1 MPDHEIFKEHDPEDC
16 FYDCKAVHDFMRLT
30 DEMVHTIIGL
40 EEELVRWRQ
49 VLIKYLPPEWAE
61 GLRSDIL
68 NNIARDFEGDRHMIY
83 MSAWYVTVS
92 ILNRKKE
99 KLARMRRLVNGTD
112 ETSITYL

>member
-16 FYDCKAVHDFMRLT
+16 FYSCKTVHDFMRL
-30 DEMVHTIIGL
+30 
-40 EEELVRWRQ
+40 WRQ
-49 VLIKYLPPEWAE
+49 VLIKYLPPKWAD

-68 NNIARDFEGDRHMIY
+68 NNISRDFEGDPAY
-83 MSAWYVTVS
+83 DLYVSMVCNG
-92 ILNRKKE
+92 IDPQQEEE

>member
-16 FYDCKAVHDFMRLT
+16 FYSCRTVHDFMRLT

-49 VLIKYLPPEWAE
+49 VLIKYLPPEWAD

-68 NNIARDFEGDRHMIY
+68 TTLSRDFAGAPAY
-83 MSAWYVTVS
+83 ALYVRMVCHGIDHTPEEAH
-92 ILNRKKE
+92 LD
-99 KLARMRRLVNGTD
+99 RMRRLVNGTD

>member
-1 MPDHEIFKEHDPEDC
+1 MPDHEIFKEPNPEDC
-16 FYDCKAVHDFMRLT
+16 FYGCKTMHDFMRLT

-49 VLIKYLPPEWAE
+49 ALIKYLPSEWAD
-61 GLRSDIL
+61 GLRSDSL
-68 NNIARDFEGDRHMIY
+68 NNSSRDFEGDPAY
-83 MSAWYVTVS
+83 YLYVSMVCNG
-92 ILNRKKE
+92 IDPQQEKE